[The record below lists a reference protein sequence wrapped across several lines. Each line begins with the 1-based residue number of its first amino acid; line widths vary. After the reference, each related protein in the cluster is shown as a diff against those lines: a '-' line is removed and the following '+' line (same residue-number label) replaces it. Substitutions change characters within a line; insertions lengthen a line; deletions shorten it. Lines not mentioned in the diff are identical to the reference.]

1 VDHISKALEKAQT
14 ERKSVRNW
22 VSPQAPAAQSQNQ
35 APSPIDI
42 DAARPV
48 ELDPE
53 HLREHFVL
61 SDVTADDPVIT
72 DVYRLLRTRVLQAMR
87 GRGWHRLGITS
98 AGPKAGKTLNAIN
111 LAIAIAR
118 EGSYNVLLVD
128 ADVRRPS
135 IAHTLGLDV
144 QYGMVDYLTGEASLD
159 QVVVRPANFP
169 NLTIIPGQ
177 LDDAAR
183 ATPEAL
189 GSDRVL
195 DLLDAGT
202 RKDVRNIVIV
212 DLPPVLVGDDVL
224 ALAPRLDGL
233 LLVVSE
239 GVTDLEQ
246 LERAVGLLKDFP
258 ILGTVLNNS
267 RERSKAAE
275 GYYYQVQ
282 PT

>member
-14 ERKSVRNW
+14 DRKSVRNW
-22 VSPQAPAAQSQNQ
+22 VNPQGATAAEQVQ
-35 APSPIDI
+35 PVTPVEI
-42 DAARPV
+42 DALRPV
-48 ELDPE
+48 ELDKT
-53 HLREHFVL
+53 HLQEHFVL
-61 SDVTADDPVIT
+61 CDVATDDPVIT

-87 GRGWHRLGITS
+87 GRGWHRIGITS

-111 LAIAIAR
+111 LAIAVAR
-118 EGSYNVLLVD
+118 EGSYNVVLID

-135 IAHTLGLDV
+135 VANTLGLEV
-144 QYGMVDYLTGEASLD
+144 EYGMMDYLTGEASLE
-159 QVVVRPANFP
+159 QVLVRPGNFP

-177 LDDAAR
+177 LDDADR

-189 GSDRVL
+189 SSDRVI
-195 DLLDAGT
+195 DLLEAGS
-202 RKDVRNIVIV
+202 RKDVRNLVIV

-233 LLVVSE
+233 VLVVSE

-246 LERAVGLLKDFP
+246 LERAVALLKDFP

-267 RERSKAAE
+267 RERSKAVE
-275 GYYYQVQ
+275 GYYYHVQ

>member
-1 VDHISKALEKAQT
+1 V
-14 ERKSVRNW
+14 
-22 VSPQAPAAQSQNQ
+22 
-35 APSPIDI
+35 
-42 DAARPV
+42 
-48 ELDPE
+48 
-53 HLREHFVL
+53 
-61 SDVTADDPVIT
+61 
-72 DVYRLLRTRVLQAMR
+72 
-87 GRGWHRLGITS
+87 TS

-118 EGSYNVLLVD
+118 EGSYNVVLID
-128 ADVRRPS
+128 ADVRKPS
-135 IAHTLGLDV
+135 VANALGVDV
-144 QYGMVDYLTGEASLD
+144 EYGMVDYLTGDASLE
-159 QVVVRPANFP
+159 QVMLKPANFQ

-189 GSDRVL
+189 GSERVL

-202 RKDVRNIVIV
+202 RKDIRNLVIV

-233 LLVVSE
+233 MLVVSE

-267 RERSKAAE
+267 RERSKAVE
-275 GYYYQVQ
+275 GYYYHVQ